1 MVLSFWG
8 EQVGEGG
15 PSVAKNAA
23 FGNENV
29 SVQVRKYSWATVA
42 EQGTSE
48 KNISARQAPRQKQT
62 RRDQSDLP
70 RGPDCPAYELLF
82 AEDKPATQTC
92 NSTLVTLLERRR
104 LLEQLLV
111 PGLRRLRVQSASVL
125 KLYEAS
131 RKRTMK
137 GKIDYPRQGSNLRPF
152 APEAQ

>member
-15 PSVAKNAA
+15 PRVAKNGS

-48 KNISARQAPRQKQT
+48 KNISARPAPHQKQT
-62 RRDQSDLP
+62 RKDQLDLP

-82 AEDKPATQTC
+82 AEDKPATETC
-92 NSTLVTLLERRR
+92 SPTLVTLLERRR

-111 PGLRRLRVQSASVL
+111 RGLRQ
-125 KLYEAS
+125 
-131 RKRTMK
+131 
-137 GKIDYPRQGSNLRPF
+137 
-152 APEAQ
+152 